1 MQTTEMAAACLPLT
15 VTDNGCEQVC
25 SRYLP
30 ESVTVSMSGE
40 RPATWYR
47 PGGSQAENFPD
58 APTPTWTGR
67 CPVAV
72 KVTVPRIARWPGC
85 CPPGPIGRPGQV
97 RSSAA
102 ARLSDSQQVN
112 SAAFQPR

>member
-1 MQTTEMAAACLPLT
+1 MQTTEMVVACRALT
-15 VTDNGCEQVC
+15 VTDDRSPQVC

-30 ESVTVSMSGE
+30 DPVTVSMSGE

-67 CPVAV
+67 CPAAV
-72 KVTVPRIARWPGC
+72 NVTVPGSGRSPGC
-85 CPPGPIGRPGQV
+85 CPPGTSGPPPM
-97 RSSAA
+97 SS
-102 ARLSDSQQVN
+102 L
-112 SAAFQPR
+112 

>member
-1 MQTTEMAAACLPLT
+1 MQTTEMAAACRPLT

-40 RPATWYR
+40 RPGTWYR

-58 APTPTWTGR
+58 APTP
-67 CPVAV
+67 A
-72 KVTVPRIARWPGC
+72 ARLPS
-85 CPPGPIGRPGQV
+85 GQV
-97 RSSAA
+97 CSSAA
-102 ARLSDSQQVN
+102 ARLSDSQRVN
-112 SAAFQPR
+112 STALQPR